1 MESAVPDQ
9 QGRISLESFQRSIH
23 RQHFPYED
31 PSYLPSSPPPRPGSG
46 SRVQRQST
54 HPSPSSHPPSSG
66 HHHPRNPV
74 KHIGSPQ
81 GHGGYDR
88 DGYRDGY
95 PQDICRAP
103 AGALQISLAKLS
115 PCIDFS
121 LPPRSFVCALPV
133 CLSIAVAC
141 CSSDSLLHTPVA
153 MGYIHTSS
161 NSWRYL
167 RCVGVALAFW
177 HAVWFKWFS
186 KAPGETL

>member
-54 HPSPSSHPPSSG
+54 HPSPSSHPPSSHPPSSG

-95 PQDICRAP
+95 PQVLEDHKRSSYRQEQSHTPEVRGTEIC
-103 AGALQISLAKLS
+103 
-115 PCIDFS
+115 
-121 LPPRSFVCALPV
+121 VCTQ
-133 CLSIAVAC
+133 
-141 CSSDSLLHTPVA
+141 DSLFAIL
-153 MGYIHTSS
+153 
-161 NSWRYL
+161 
-167 RCVGVALAFW
+167 
-177 HAVWFKWFS
+177 
-186 KAPGETL
+186 